1 MENDYH
7 RSASFYRIE
16 SVENGIVTYRHHSVN
31 TNYLYINDKI
41 YRMSSEDFVDRIDKT
56 YWYRISGDLYLA
68 AAKKIVRLTK
78 RIFEMF
84 GN

>member
-1 MENDYH
+1 METDYH
-7 RSASFYRIE
+7 RSVSYYRIE
-16 SVENGIVTYRHHSVN
+16 SVEKGSVTYRNHSVN
-31 TNYLYINDKI
+31 ANYLCINDKI
-41 YRMSSEDFVDRIDKT
+41 YLMSTEDFVDRIDKT

-84 GN
+84 EN

>member
-1 MENDYH
+1 
-7 RSASFYRIE
+7 
-16 SVENGIVTYRHHSVN
+16 
-31 TNYLYINDKI
+31 
-41 YRMSSEDFVDRIDKT
+41 MSTEDFVDRIDKT

-84 GN
+84 EN